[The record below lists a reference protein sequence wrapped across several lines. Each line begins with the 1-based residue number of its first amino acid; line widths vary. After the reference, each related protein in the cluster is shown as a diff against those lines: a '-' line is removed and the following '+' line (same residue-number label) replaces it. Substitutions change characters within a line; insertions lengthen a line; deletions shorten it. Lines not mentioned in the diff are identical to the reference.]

1 MLKQLNFLWQRRDLV
16 WYFVRTDLKIIYRH
30 KILGFLWT
38 LLDPLMMM
46 LVYTLL
52 VVFIFKRGGPQFPVL
67 LFTALLAWR
76 WFTYSL
82 VGSVKAITG
91 KAKLIQTVYF
101 PKAVLPLSRVL
112 VGLINYTFG
121 IIALIPLLF
130 LFEAKFTLNLL
141 WFPLLV
147 VIQFF
152 FTFGAS
158 LICATVGVY
167 FRDLENIL
175 QFGLR
180 MWFYLSPALYSVMDT
195 VPTELRPL
203 YMLNPFAAL
212 FESYKNVF
220 VRGLPPLGD
229 YVLIAAALALIVFL
243 GGLLLFSTK
252 EPQFAKD
259 V

>member
-1 MLKQLNFLWQRRDLV
+1 MLEQLRALWERKDLV
-16 WYFVRTDLKIIYRH
+16 WYFVYTDLRIIY
-30 KILGFLWT
+30 KNKVLGFLWT

-46 LVYTLL
+46 LVYTLV

-67 LFTALLAWR
+67 LFSALLAWR

-82 VGSVKAITG
+82 IGSVKSITG
-91 KAKLIQTVYF
+91 KAKLIQSVYF

-112 VGLINYTFG
+112 VGLINYLFG
-121 IIALIPLLF
+121 LIVLIPLLF
-130 LFEAKFTLNLL
+130 LFEAKFTINLL
-141 WFPLLV
+141 WLPILV
-147 VIQFF
+147 GIQFF

-158 LICATVGVY
+158 LLCAAFGVY

-180 MWFYLSPALYSVMDT
+180 MWFYLSPALYSVMDR
-195 VPTELRPL
+195 VPSRFRPI

-212 FESYKNVF
+212 FESYKNIL
-220 VRGLPPLGD
+220 VRGLPPAGI
-229 YVLIAAALALIVFL
+229 YVLVAAATAMIVLI
-243 GGLLLFSTK
+243 GGLLLFKAK